1 MTQTSMALALAG
13 LSFLMSVIWGS
24 PFLRILLY
32 LKMGKIIRVEG
43 PERHFS
49 KLGTPTMGGIMV
61 VVPVVILTIIFNA
74 ASYIGTTQ
82 IIGRSVF
89 VPLGVLVSYALLGAV
104 DDWIGLRGRRQGQGM
119 RGWVKF
125 AFQWA
130 IALIT
135 SWGLYHVLDAPQ
147 MYLPGFDVEFKIG
160 LWYIPIAA
168 FLIVTF
174 SNAVNLT
181 DGLDG
186 LAGLISATA
195 FAAYG
200 GIALL
205 QGQIYL
211 ARFCFTLVGALF
223 GFLWFNVY
231 PAQLIMGDTGSL
243 ALGATLGVVALMTGQ
258 WAVLPIIGII
268 PVSTTLS
275 VMIQVG
281 YFKLTKRLYG
291 EGRRVFKMAP
301 LHHHFELSG
310 WSETQVVQRFWLIS
324 LLAAMIGVA
333 FSITG

>member
-13 LSFLMSVIWGS
+13 LSFMMTVIWGS
-24 PFLRILLY
+24 PFIRTLLY
-32 LKMGKIIRVEG
+32 FKMGKIIRVEG
-43 PERHFS
+43 PERHFQ
-49 KLGTPTMGGIMV
+49 KLGTPTMGGIMIIL
-61 VVPVVILTIIFNA
+61 PVVILTIILNA

-82 IIGRSVF
+82 ILGRSVL
-89 VPLGVLVSYALLGAV
+89 VPLGVLVSYAFLGAV
-104 DDWIGLRGRRQGQGM
+104 DDWVGLRGSRRGKGM

-125 AFQWA
+125 VFQWA
-130 IALIT
+130 IALVT
-135 SWGLYHVLDAPQ
+135 AYGLYHVLDAPQ
-147 MYLPGFDVEFKIG
+147 LFLPGFNIEFKIG

-168 FLIVTF
+168 FLIVSF

-231 PAQLIMGDTGSL
+231 PAQLIMGDTGAL

-275 VMIQVG
+275 VTLQVG

-291 EGRRVFKMAP
+291 EGRRIFKMAP

-333 FSITG
+333 FSMTG